1 MTLPDGMQKFI
12 QEAAKKFPIDAVIL
26 FGSRA
31 KDTCWEYSD
40 VDLAISGKLDADA
53 YFDFKEELEKYPDLY
68 LFDVVDMNSDFVDA
82 DLMNEIAKDG
92 VMIYEKVRT
101 DETSV

>member
-1 MTLPDGMQKFI
+1 MTLREDILTGI
-12 QEAAKKFPIDAVIL
+12 QQVASRFPIDKVIL

-68 LFDVVDMNSDFVDA
+68 LFDVVDMNSDFIDA